1 MPEPFQ
7 ESVKSVLRYLGF
19 GLFMAGAVC
28 MPFPVAN
35 PEAIT
40 SVFPWLAM
48 TGSLVKFGVA
58 AMAAGAVLFALSFAL
73 RSPD

>member
-1 MPEPFQ
+1 M
-7 ESVKSVLRYLGF
+7 LRYLGF

-28 MPFPVAN
+28 MPFPVTN
-35 PEAIT
+35 PAAIT

-48 TGSLVKFGVA
+48 TGSLVTFGAVV
-58 AMAAGAVLFALSFAL
+58 MAAGAVFFALSFAL